1 MSFRTV
7 KDYFG
12 IADGTTIV
20 VTSSDENKSATLVQ
34 AKDEKGDVVAQE
46 MLDEQMAPSCNYV
59 FKADAT
65 INAIKIGYAVS
76 GDNSKFF
83 TTNQLTI
90 NTGAGTAPT
99 MSASG
104 QEVPSQDH
112 TDCYY
117 EGPSGTVKMCHHAQL
132 LFGLNSNVTMPTGCY
147 LTTANYTIGGSLT
160 TATKDGKVVS
170 YDISDGKVTASLTFV
185 SVDGTAKPTITAGT
199 LPTDWTITTPLT
211 LSEPDADYPTYTCE
225 ISKCLVHHKTTT

>member
-1 MSFRTV
+1 
-7 KDYFG
+7 
-12 IADGTTIV
+12 
-20 VTSSDENKSATLVQ
+20 
-34 AKDEKGDVVAQE
+34 
-46 MLDEQMAPSCNYV
+46 MAPSCNYV
-59 FKADAT
+59 FATDAT
-65 INAIKIGYAVS
+65 ISSIHIGAAS
-76 GDNSKFF
+76 AGEEGKFF

-117 EGPSGTVKMCHHAQL
+117 EGPSGDIKMCHHAQL

-185 SVDGTAKPTITAGT
+185 SIDGTTKPTISAGT
-199 LPTDWTITTPLT
+199 LPTDWTISSPLT

-225 ISKCLVHHKTTT
+225 ISKCLVHHKGT